1 MFTNKIYVL
10 VMLSGKAF
18 LIGNVGDHGITQ
30 KLITHQFLKPDVF
43 LHFDTD
49 NISLFFVEH

>member
-49 NISLFFVEH
+49 NISLFLLS